1 MGDLRIEGLCKGWDF
16 PVIDRLDLAVE
27 EGEFFVVVG
36 PSGIG
41 KTTLLR
47 LVAGLER
54 CDAGRILVGGREV
67 TGLPPYR
74 RNVAMTFESY
84 ALYPHLSV
92 FENIASPLR
101 ARKVPRAEIE
111 ATVRQVTGL
120 LRIGELLERRPGE
133 ISGGQK
139 QRTALARTLVAK
151 PEVYLLDEPI
161 SHLDARIRHE
171 LRQQFHNLEEL
182 RRVAT
187 LYVTHDYAEALSLGD
202 RIGVM
207 GAGGL
212 VQVGSARE
220 LFERPGSLFV
230 AQHLGQPSINVVDA
244 RLEAGSGG
252 EVLRCVAAAGRD
264 ERRAG
269 QGLAIPVADAHRAAL
284 LAGRTSAVTLGIR
297 PQYLAVLEDDEPA
310 ADGVSAPG
318 AGAAGADAGAAPLA
332 AESRLAPPREARPA
346 AERPVVA
353 SGGFVFDARVELY
366 EPLGS
371 TGVLLADAHGVSLTA
386 LTPPE
391 RTFDYGSRV
400 RMRLDPATV
409 LYFDPASGANLVQ

>member
-1 MGDLRIEGLCKGWDF
+1 MGIGVLVMGELRVEGLCKGWDF
-16 PVIDRLDLAVE
+16 PVVDRLDLSVA

-47 LVAGLER
+47 LIAGLER
-54 CDAGRILVGGREV
+54 PDAGRVLVGGRDV
-67 TGLPPYR
+67 TALPPYR

-92 FENIASPLR
+92 FENVASPLR
-101 ARKVPRAEIE
+101 ARKLPRSEID
-111 ATVRQVTGL
+111 AAVRQVTAM
-120 LRIGELLERRPGE
+120 LRIDGLLERRPGE

-171 LRQQFHNLEEL
+171 LRQQFHGLEEL

-212 VQVGSARE
+212 VQVGTARE
-220 LFERPGSLFV
+220 IFERPASLFV
-230 AQHLGQPSINVVDA
+230 ARHLGQPSINVI
-244 RLEAGSGG
+244 EAELRQAGG
-252 EVLRCVAAAGRD
+252 GALHCAAAGGD
-264 ERRAG
+264 AG
-269 QGLAIPVADAHRAAL
+269 EGLILPVAQAHRTAL
-284 LAGRTSAVTLGIR
+284 LARNTARVELGIR
-297 PQYLAVLEDDEPA
+297 PQYVSVLDDGAATVRPPGGGSLADGRAA
-310 ADGVSAPG
+310 ADGG
-318 AGAAGADAGAAPLA
+318 WTLDAT
-332 AESRLAPPREARPA
+332 
-346 AERPVVA
+346 
-353 SGGFVFDARVELY
+353 VELY
-366 EPLGS
+366 EPLGAA
-371 TGVLLADAHGVSLTA
+371 GVLLADAGGVPLTA
-386 LTPPE
+386 ITSPD
-391 RTFDYGSRV
+391 RTFVYGERV
-400 RMRLDPATV
+400 RLRLRPETT
-409 LYFDPASGANLVQ
+409 LYFDPASGENLLR

>member
-16 PVIDRLDLAVE
+16 PVIDRLDLSVA

-54 CDAGRILVGGREV
+54 CDAGRVLVGGRDV

-101 ARKVPRAEIE
+101 ARKLSRSEIE
-111 ATVRQVTGL
+111 TTVRQVTAM
-120 LRIGELLERRPGE
+120 LRIDELLDRRPGE

-212 VQVGSARE
+212 VQVGTARE
-220 LFERPGSLFV
+220 IFETPGSLFV

-244 RLEAGSGG
+244 ELRNSGG
-252 EVLRCVAAAGRD
+252 DVLHCVAAGDAGRGG
-264 ERRAG
+264 E
-269 QGLAIPVADAHRAAL
+269 GLTFPVVDAHREAL
-284 LAGRTSAVTLGIR
+284 LASGTSTVTLGIR
-297 PQYLAVLEDDEPA
+297 PQFVSVLDNGAGEDAWPPPGDVVDPGLAASPA
-310 ADGVSAPG
+310 LDPG
-318 AGAAGADAGAAPLA
+318 LPGGRGAAG
-332 AESRLAPPREARPA
+332 
-346 AERPVVA
+346 
-353 SGGFVFDARVELY
+353 GGGRIFDATVELY

-371 TGVLLADAHGVSLTA
+371 TGVLLADAGGVQLTA
-386 LTPPE
+386 LTAPD
-391 RTFDYGSRV
+391 RTFDYGERV
-400 RMRLDPATV
+400 KLRLRPETV
-409 LYFDPASGANLVQ
+409 LYFDPRSGANLVQ

>member
-1 MGDLRIEGLCKGWDF
+1 MADLRIEGLCKGWDF

-54 CDAGRILVGGREV
+54 CDAGRILVGGRDV
-67 TGLPPYR
+67 TALPPYR

-101 ARKVPRAEIE
+101 AQKRPRSEIE
-111 ATVRQVTGL
+111 TTVRQVTDM
-120 LRIGELLERRPGE
+120 LRIHELLERRPGE

-139 QRTALARTLVAK
+139 QRTALARTLVAN
-151 PEVYLLDEPI
+151 PEGSPLGFSPCGDPI
-161 SHLDARIRHE
+161 SPLDARIRHE
-171 LRQQFHNLEEL
+171 LRQQFHDLEEL

-212 VQVGSARE
+212 VQIGTARE

-230 AQHLGQPSINVVDA
+230 AQHLGQPSINVVEAKLRSAPGDA
-244 RLEAGSGG
+244 LT
-252 EVLRCVAAAGRD
+252 CVAATGD
-264 ERRAG
+264 G
-269 QGLAIPVADAHRAAL
+269 QGGEGLAIPVADAHRAAL
-284 LAGRTSAVTLGIR
+284 LAGGIDTVTLGIR
-297 PQYLAVLEDDEPA
+297 PQFLSVLENGA
-310 ADGVSAPG
+310 TAG
-318 AGAAGADAGAAPLA
+318 AGAHAGASGEAGAGREGQSAPLH
-332 AESRLAPPREARPA
+332 
-346 AERPVVA
+346 
-353 SGGFVFDARVELY
+353 GFEFDATVELY
-366 EPLGS
+366 EPLGA
-371 TGVLLADAHGVSLTA
+371 TGVLLADAGGVPLTA
-386 LTPPE
+386 LTAPD
-391 RTFDYGSRV
+391 RTFDYGARV
-400 RMRLDPATV
+400 TLRLHPETL
-409 LYFDPASGANLVQ
+409 LYFDPRSGASLVQ

>member
-1 MGDLRIEGLCKGWDF
+1 MAELRIEGLCKGWDF
-16 PVIDRLDLAVE
+16 PVIDRLDLAVA
-27 EGEFFVVVG
+27 EGEFFVIVG

-54 CDAGRILVGGREV
+54 CDAGRVLVGGRDV

-101 ARKVPRAEIE
+101 AQRRPRSEIE
-111 ATVRQVTGL
+111 TTVRQVTAM
-120 LRIGELLERRPGE
+120 LRIGELLDRRPGE

-139 QRTALARTLVAK
+139 QRTALARTLVAN

-171 LRQQFHNLEEL
+171 LRQQFHDLEEL

-212 VQVGSARE
+212 VQVGTARE

-244 RLEAGSGG
+244 VLQGG
-252 EVLRCVAAAGRD
+252 PGDALRCVAAAPDGRGG
-264 ERRAG
+264 E
-269 QGLAIPVADAHRAAL
+269 GLAIPVAEAHRAPL
-284 LAGRTSAVTLGIR
+284 LAGGTSSVTLGIR
-297 PQYLAVLEDDEPA
+297 PQFLVVQK
-310 ADGVSAPG
+310 DGAPG
-318 AGAAGADAGAAPLA
+318 EAQARDGGASAGTHPSGEAPPGRPHERAGAPGVTVDAA
-332 AESRLAPPREARPA
+332 
-346 AERPVVA
+346 
-353 SGGFVFDARVELY
+353 VELY

-371 TGVLLADAHGVSLTA
+371 TGVLLADAGGVPLTA
-386 LTPPE
+386 LTAPDRAFE
-391 RTFDYGSRV
+391 YGARV
-400 RMRLDPATV
+400 RLHLDPAAL
-409 LYFDPASGANLVQ
+409 LYFDPRSGANLVQ